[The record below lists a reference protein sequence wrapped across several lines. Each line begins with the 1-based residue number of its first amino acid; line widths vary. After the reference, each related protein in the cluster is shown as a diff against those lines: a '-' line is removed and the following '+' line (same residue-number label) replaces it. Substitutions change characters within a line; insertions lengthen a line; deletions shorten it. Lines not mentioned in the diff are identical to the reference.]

1 MFKEYKMEY
10 LKEKKKTPTQL
21 MIKQILIELD
31 SSWKKYHEMK
41 EKTGKENIKELA
53 ILILEKEI
61 KYLDLIVNE
70 IDEKLKNI
78 HEEAKLRLKEGK
90 RERAKV
96 LIIKS
101 IYNNNNIREMKDK
114 IQRMN
119 DHLNKIKN
127 NNYNTFEIE
136 RILDDINQEKFKGFF
151 EPCVSYVDYDSMIK
165 DMKNLTKNKDNKEEE
180 NIIDK
185 KLAEPEEEIS
195 NIKGNFSS
203 FSDIDNLKQVE
214 GVKKEEEKLK
224 EFLDE

>member
-41 EKTGKENIKELA
+41 EKTGKENMKELA

-90 RERAKV
+90 REACRQLVKYGLNFIADT
-96 LIIKS
+96 LI
-101 IYNNNNIREMKDK
+101 NPFRPTK
-114 IQRMN
+114 IN
-119 DHLNKIKN
+119 VFD
-127 NNYNTFEIE
+127 
-136 RILDDINQEKFKGFF
+136 
-151 EPCVSYVDYDSMIK
+151 
-165 DMKNLTKNKDNKEEE
+165 
-180 NIIDK
+180 
-185 KLAEPEEEIS
+185 
-195 NIKGNFSS
+195 
-203 FSDIDNLKQVE
+203 
-214 GVKKEEEKLK
+214 
-224 EFLDE
+224 FLSCT